1 LDRFPGK
8 EKKRSPGSPKGKH
21 SNLFLS
27 FVTKNVSVDDE
38 NFRGIKPLLLK
49 LSSIETK
56 FDTGIPFVIFLRDPK
71 FMRKVAM
78 TKIDQKIFKA
88 YDIRGTYPDQ
98 VNKEIAYQ
106 VGRGLVEYLDAK
118 NVAVGRDMRLSSPEL
133 YEGLTRGMAEGGC
146 DVIDIGLVSTDC
158 LYFAVGKFGY
168 DAGVMITASHNPPEY
183 NGFKMCRKEAVPLS
197 GEAGID
203 QIKGLILKDA
213 FAPPRKLG
221 TVEKRDIEEAYE
233 QHLLSFVDKDRI
245 KPFNVVIDA
254 GNGMAGKIVPR
265 LFSHLDCEIIPMFF
279 ELDGSFP
286 HHLASPI
293 EPENIA
299 PLRERVLAESADLGA
314 AFDGDADR
322 MFLVDEKAQPL
333 GGDMVTALVAKNLLK
348 KEKGA
353 TILYNLIC
361 SKSVPQVIESSGG
374 KPIRTR
380 VGHALI
386 KPLMKKHNAIFGGEH
401 SGHFYFR
408 NNWFADSGL
417 IALLVCLELISEEN
431 KPLSALIESID
442 PYFRSGEINSRVD
455 DIPKKLEEIERR
467 YSSGKIDHLDGITV
481 DFGDW
486 WFNLRPSN
494 TEPLLRLNLEVDAK
508 EKLEKK
514 RDELLKLIRS

>member
-1 LDRFPGK
+1 
-8 EKKRSPGSPKGKH
+8 
-21 SNLFLS
+21 
-27 FVTKNVSVDDE
+27 
-38 NFRGIKPLLLK
+38 
-49 LSSIETK
+49 
-56 FDTGIPFVIFLRDPK
+56 
-71 FMRKVAM
+71 M
-78 TKIDQKIFKA
+78 TRIDQKIFKA

-98 VNKEIAYQ
+98 VNEEIAYK
-106 VGRGLVEYLDAK
+106 VGRALVKYLK
-118 NVAVGRDMRLSSPEL
+118 PKKVAVGQDMRLSSPAL
-133 YEGLTRGMAEGGC
+133 YEWLTRGIAEGGG
-146 DVIDIGLVSTDC
+146 DVIDLGLVSTDC

-203 QIKGLILKDA
+203 QIKALVLKDD
-213 FAPPRKLG
+213 FPPAKKLG
-221 TVEKRDIEEAYE
+221 KIEKHDVDSAYI
-233 QHLLSFVDKDRI
+233 QHLLSFVDKNKI
-245 KPFNVVIDA
+245 KPFKIVIDA
-254 GNGMAGKIVPR
+254 GNGMAGKIIPT
-265 LFSHLDCEIIPMFF
+265 LFSHLRCEVIPMFF

-299 PLRERVLAESADLGA
+299 PLREKVLAEKADLGA

-322 MFLVDEKAQPL
+322 MFLVDEKAVPL
-333 GGDMVTALVAKNLLK
+333 GGDMVTAMVAKNLLK
-348 KEKGA
+348 KEKDA

-361 SKSVPQVIESSGG
+361 SKAVPQIIESSGG
-374 KPIRTR
+374 KAIRTR

-386 KPLMKKHNAIFGGEH
+386 KPLMKKYNAVFGGEH

-431 KPLSALIESID
+431 KPLSVLVKSID

-455 DIPKKLEEIERR
+455 DIPQKLKQIHKH
-467 YSSGKIDHLDGITV
+467 YSSGKIDHLDGITI

-486 WFNLRPSN
+486 WFNVRPSN
-494 TEPLLRLNLEVDAK
+494 TEPLLRLNLEATTK
-508 EKLEKK
+508 EKLEEKK
-514 RDELLKLIRS
+514 EELLKLIRG